1 MGLMTFGHMVFLKVV
16 KIWELTVKRIAS
28 KKGFVLIMIKGASEE
43 ILEAQCCSSGNY
55 QDWLVET
62 GMKKWRQRR
71 LKQINTNE
79 WQAIIAASNSLRY
92 KGDSDGRF

>member
-1 MGLMTFGHMVFLKVV
+1 MNEGAAD
-16 KIWELTVKRIAS
+16 ELIAR
-28 KKGFVLIMIKGASEE
+28 
-43 ILEAQCCSSGNY
+43 QYCSSGNY

-79 WQAIIAASNSLRY
+79 WQAIIAASNLLRN